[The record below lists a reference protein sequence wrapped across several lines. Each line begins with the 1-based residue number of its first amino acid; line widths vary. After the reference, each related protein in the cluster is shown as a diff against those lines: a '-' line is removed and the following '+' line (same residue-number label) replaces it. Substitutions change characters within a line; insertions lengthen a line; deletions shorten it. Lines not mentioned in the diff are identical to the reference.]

1 MTASISSNATT
12 AAPSFGAAFAGPEH
26 QPFTLNGTD
35 GRAALLVHGFPGTP
49 AEMRPLAQALHDRGW
64 TTRAIL
70 LPGFGPELDTIAERR
85 VEDWIAA
92 VRAALNAL
100 RRDHPHVLLIGHSL
114 GGALS
119 LAAADARPDAL
130 ILLAPFWKLDS
141 PLWDL
146 LPALRII
153 FPTFKPFRL
162 IKFDP
167 NDPKFREGAATF
179 MPGVDLDDPAVQAGI
194 RDFAIPTRLF
204 AEIRRAGMLG
214 AAAAQSISM
223 PTLIIQ
229 GESDPLVKPPLTRAL
244 AARIGPAARC
254 VETPG
259 QHDLVDPH
267 GAGWDAVRQ
276 HVIAFAEGVTRRAG
290 RPVLTAS
297 E

>member
-1 MTASISSNATT
+1 
-12 AAPSFGAAFAGPEH
+12 
-26 QPFTLNGTD
+26 
-35 GRAALLVHGFPGTP
+35 
-49 AEMRPLAQALHDRGW
+49 
-64 TTRAIL
+64 
-70 LPGFGPELDTIAERR
+70 
-85 VEDWIAA
+85 

-100 RRDHPHVLLIGHSL
+100 RRDHAHVLLIGHSL

-146 LPALRII
+146 LPALRVI

-214 AAAAQSISM
+214 AAAAQGISM

-229 GESDPLVKPPLTRAL
+229 GEADPLVKPPLTRAL

-276 HVIAFAEGVTRRAG
+276 HVIAFAEGVTRRGG
-290 RPVLTAS
+290 RPVLTAA